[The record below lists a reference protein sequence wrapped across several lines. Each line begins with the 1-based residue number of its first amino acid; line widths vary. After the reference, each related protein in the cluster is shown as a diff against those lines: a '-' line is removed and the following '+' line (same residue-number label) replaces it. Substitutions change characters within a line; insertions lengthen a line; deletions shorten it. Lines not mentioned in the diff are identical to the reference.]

1 MYQLGIDLG
10 SSYTKGVLVD
20 EDNNIVGHHLV
31 KTGFDFKKAAQ
42 NIIDKFS
49 SNYDIQYPVFTC
61 GYGREQLDLQYIPN
75 SEIMA
80 LSKTIFNKYNRKCS
94 IIDIGGQDTKYIKIN
109 QQGQVDKFKMN
120 RKCAAGTG
128 SFIEEIALIVSVPY
142 LRFLRS

>member
-10 SSYTKGVLVD
+10 SSYTKGALVD
-20 EDNNIVGHHLV
+20 EDNNIVRHHLV

-49 SNYDIQYPVFTC
+49 SNYDFQYPVFTC
-61 GYGREQLDLQYIPN
+61 GYGREQLDLQYVPN

-80 LSKTIFNKYNRKCS
+80 LSKAIFNKYNRKCS

-109 QQGQVDKFKMN
+109 QQGQVDKFKM
-120 RKCAAGTG
+120 KHLG
-128 SFIEEIALIVSVPY
+128 SFRSPLISRKGMFVLEYS
-142 LRFLRS
+142 RFCNP